1 MTAHPR
7 NCASDAAETL
17 DVSALVDD
25 LERAAR
31 AMIQAGNAQIVQ
43 GEAQLESCRALRAQC
58 HASDAADMASDLIPV
73 TKVAQLIGV
82 SKEAMRM
89 KVRRKGVGI
98 KVGGRL
104 HVHVSAIGSLYS

>member
-1 MTAHPR
+1 MMAHPR

-17 DVSALVDD
+17 DVSMLVDD
-25 LERAAR
+25 LERTAR
-31 AMIQAGNAQIVQ
+31 ALIEAGKAQIVH

-58 HASDAADMASDLIPV
+58 HASGAADMASELILAS
-73 TKVAQLIGV
+73 KVAQLIGV

-89 KVRRKGVGI
+89 KVRRKGIGV

-104 HVHVSAIGSLYS
+104 HVHVSAISSLYS